1 LKNILAEYTDG
12 GVHYSFRYAEKED
25 KKKIIKF
32 YESMDSESIYFRFLS
47 YFKDFSSHVEKIF
60 GEKNKLGFAIIGEDE
75 SNRIAGLGE
84 TYSYNIEGA
93 ELAFIV
99 DPRHRKRGLGTIIAA
114 MLILG
119 SYKRGIKNM
128 EAFFHAENGPAY
140 RIGLRMGLRM
150 EFDEDVYHGKAPLNE
165 IYTIALNNLKEKNVS
180 LYYERI

>member
-1 LKNILAEYTDG
+1 MKNILAEYTDG

-75 SNRIAGLGE
+75 SN
-84 TYSYNIEGA
+84 
-93 ELAFIV
+93 
-99 DPRHRKRGLGTIIAA
+99 
-114 MLILG
+114 
-119 SYKRGIKNM
+119 KNM